1 MIPVTTEIETLIAP
15 WIAPKKHIN
24 LVIGVLHGDER
35 RIQGW
40 GTLNT
45 YASKHTESPSKSG
58 PPDGDTLFEIGSI
71 TKVFTSTLLSILVDR
86 QELVLATPLNQLGAV
101 YRNLPDNVTLESLA
115 THTSGLPRLPKNF
128 QKSFLQD
135 RQNPYAAYTLEE
147 LHKYL
152 QDHDGK
158 PGKTAG
164 TIDYSNLGVG
174 LLGNILAAQC
184 GQSYEDAI
192 VDQICDPLGLSDTRI
207 NLSNEQQ
214 ARFAMGY
221 SGDGKPTQPWD
232 IPTLAGAG
240 ALRSTAKDML
250 TFLTANLQAEQT
262 PIAQA
267 ILNAHELRYRT
278 FGSSQGLLVL
288 IDQAIKWIQ
297 RLRGAPLVQI
307 EITGIA
313 MGWLISYLPAIDRHV
328 YWHNGGTGG
337 YRSFCGFIKE
347 TRTGVIVLSNH
358 ADSVSSMFGQY
369 SVDTV
374 GFKILEM
381 VNSHSQKNLGE
392 PCLVADK

>member
-1 MIPVTTEIETLIAP
+1 MIPVTTEIETLIDP
-15 WIAPKKHIN
+15 WIAPQKHIN
-24 LVIGVLHGDER
+24 LVIGVLQGDEC

-45 YASKHTESPSKSG
+45 SASKHTESPSESG

-71 TKVFTSTLLSILVDR
+71 TKVFTSTLLSILVER
-86 QELVLATPLNQLGAV
+86 QELDLAKPLNQLGAV
-101 YRNLPDNVTLESLA
+101 YQNLPDNVTLESLA

-135 RQNPYAAYTLEE
+135 RQNPYAAYTFEE
-147 LHKYL
+147 LHEYL
-152 QDHDGK
+152 QDYGHK

-174 LLGNILAAQC
+174 LLGNVLAAQC

-192 VDQICDPLGLSDTRI
+192 VDHICNPLELSDTRI
-207 NLSNEQQ
+207 SLNKAQQ

-221 SGDGKPTQPWD
+221 SGDGKPTKPWD

-250 TFLTANLQAEQT
+250 TFLAANLQSEQT
-262 PIAQA
+262 SITQA
-267 ILNAHELRYRT
+267 ILNTHELRYET
-278 FGSSQGLLVL
+278 LASSKGLFSL
-288 IDQAIKWIQ
+288 IDRAVKWIQ
-297 RLRGAPLVQI
+297 RWRGGPLVQMDI
-307 EITGIA
+307 IGIA
-313 MGWLISYLPAIDRHV
+313 LGWLISYIPAIDRQV

-358 ADSVSSMFGQY
+358 ADSVSSLFGRY
-369 SVDTV
+369 SVDTI

-381 VNSHSQKNLGE
+381 ANERQLNLGQPLHVE
-392 PCLVADK
+392 V